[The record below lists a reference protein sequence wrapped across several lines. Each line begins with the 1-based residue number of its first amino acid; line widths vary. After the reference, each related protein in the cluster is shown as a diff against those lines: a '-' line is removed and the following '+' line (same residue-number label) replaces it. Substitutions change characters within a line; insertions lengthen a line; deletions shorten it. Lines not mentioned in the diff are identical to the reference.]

1 MKIHF
6 SKIIEPE
13 TNMVTIMN
21 RWDNDPA
28 LIPFIR
34 PCKNKDELEQRRDM
48 TLDELR
54 NRLNTNQ
61 MYLIY
66 IDDSLVGEMNYMID
80 PGHLYKKVTG
90 TAWIGIT
97 IGEAESRGK
106 GVGFK
111 AIQFLEDE
119 IKKQGLNRI
128 ELGVFEFNTQA
139 YNLYKQLGYQEI
151 GRIADF
157 TYWNNKMW
165 TDIRMEK
172 VLNEDDGQI
181 ETKGD

>member
-6 SKIIEPE
+6 IKIIEPE
-13 TNMVTIMN
+13 SDMVFAMN

-28 LIPFIR
+28 LIPLIR
-34 PCKNKDELEQRRDM
+34 PCKDKDESEQRRDT
-48 TLDELR
+48 TLNEFR
-54 NRLNTNQ
+54 KRLDTHQ
-61 MYLIY
+61 VYLIY
-66 IDDSLVGEMNYMID
+66 LDDTLVGEMNYMLD
-80 PGHLYKKVTG
+80 PVHLYRKVTG

-97 IGEAESRGK
+97 IGEAQGRGK

-111 AIQFLEDE
+111 AIQFLEAE
-119 IKKQGLNRI
+119 IKKQGHDRI

-139 YNLYKQLGYQEI
+139 YDLYTRLGYHEI

-165 TDIRMEK
+165 ADIRMEK
-172 VLNEDDGQI
+172 YINEGDGQI
-181 ETKGD
+181 ET